1 MWNADVSLRPHA
13 SCLMPHALG
22 DSAAAVGVR
31 YKGGL
36 AEVSVGEVSITKW
49 LPPIGEKAKLR
60 WGLME
65 QAEKLNNRITE

>member
-1 MWNADVSLRPHA
+1 
-13 SCLMPHALG
+13 MP
-22 DSAAAVGVR
+22 AVGVR

-49 LPPIGEKAKLR
+49 LLPIGKKKAKLR

-65 QAEKLNNRITE
+65 QADKRYESNYRITE